1 MLEQETVS
9 AEMLVHVPM
18 NTHKEPKNVLI
29 INANDIIKSEV
40 EKYNCEV
47 TYSDEF
53 NLEGTFDIIIYNSNK
68 VDDVVSANVNRV
80 LEQKCGIFV
89 SNVISYELNSK
100 EMTEQLAL
108 TAKHFWIAMPYR
120 FEGQTAI
127 LASKKY
133 HPQADII
140 LDRSD
145 FVETKY
151 YYTELQNACFVMPAY
166 AQKALTG
173 IARR

>member
-1 MLEQETVS
+1 MIGQEIIN
-9 AEMLVHVPM
+9 AEMLVHIPM
-18 NTHKEPKNVLI
+18 NTHKDPKSVLMVG
-29 INANDIIKSEV
+29 ASDEMKTEV
-40 EKYNCEV
+40 AKYDVEV
-47 TYSDEF
+47 TYADEF
-53 NLEGTFDIIIYNSNK
+53 NMEGTFDIVIYNKNK
-68 VDDVVSANVNRV
+68 VDDVVLANVNRV
-80 LEQKCGIFV
+80 LEPTCGVFV

-100 EMTEQLAL
+100 AMSAQLDL
-108 TAKHFWIAMPYR
+108 IGGQFWIAMPYR
-120 FEGQTAI
+120 FEGQSAI

-145 FVETKY
+145 FVDTQY

>member
-1 MLEQETVS
+1 MITKEQIK
-9 AEMLVHVPM
+9 AEMLVHVPL
-18 NTHKEPKNVLI
+18 NTHKEPKNVLV
-29 INANDIIKSEV
+29 INGDETIKNELAKYEV
-40 EKYNCEV
+40 ET
-47 TYSDEF
+47 TYADEF
-53 NLEGTFDIIIYNSNK
+53 NVEGSFDIIIYNSTT
-68 VDDVVSANVNRV
+68 VDEIILASMQRV

-89 SNVISYELNSK
+89 SLVTNYEDNSEDMVAQLK
-100 EMTEQLAL
+100 TIGEQ
-108 TAKHFWIAMPYR
+108 FWISMPYR
-120 FEGQTAI
+120 FEGMSAI

-145 FVETKY
+145 FVDTQY

>member
-1 MLEQETVS
+1 MLSQEIIN
-9 AEMLVHVPM
+9 AEMLVHIPM
-18 NTHKEPKNVLI
+18 NTHKEPKSVLMVGATDEMKTQI
-29 INANDIIKSEV
+29 V
-40 EKYNCEV
+40 KYDTEV
-47 TYSDEF
+47 TYADEF
-53 NLEGTFDIIIYNSNK
+53 NVEGTFDVVIYNSNK
-68 VDDVVSANVNRV
+68 VDDVVLANVSRV
-80 LEQKCGIFV
+80 LEQTCGIFV
-89 SNVISYELNSK
+89 SNVISYELNSESMSK
-100 EMTEQLAL
+100 QLDL
-108 TAKHFWIAMPYR
+108 IGSQYWIAMPYR

-145 FVETKY
+145 FVETEY

>member
-1 MLEQETVS
+1 M
-9 AEMLVHVPM
+9 MVHVPL
-18 NTHKEPKNVLI
+18 NTHKEPKKILVI
-29 INANDIIKSEV
+29 QGDDAFKSELC
-40 EKYNCEV
+40 KYEAEV

-53 NLEGTFDIIIYNSNK
+53 NVEGSFDVVIYNSNN
-68 VDDVVSANVNRV
+68 VDAITLASVQRV
-80 LEQKCGIFV
+80 LEPTCGVFV
-89 SNVISYELNSK
+89 SGVVNYENDK
-100 EMTEQLAL
+100 EGMSQQLKNIGEQ
-108 TAKHFWIAMPYR
+108 FWIAMPYR
-120 FEGQTAI
+120 FEGMSAI

-145 FVETKY
+145 FIESEY
-151 YYTELQNACFVMPAY
+151 YYTELQNACFMMPAY

>member
-1 MLEQETVS
+1 MLSQEIIK
-9 AEMLVHVPM
+9 AEMMVHIPL
-18 NTHKEPKNVLI
+18 NTHKEPKSVLVVAGDDNFKKEI
-29 INANDIIKSEV
+29 
-40 EKYNCEV
+40 EKYDCDV
-47 TYSDEF
+47 TFSDEL
-53 NLEGTFDIIIYNSNK
+53 NVEGTYDVVIYNSNN
-68 VDDVVSANVNRV
+68 VDDMVLANVNRV
-80 LEQKCGIFV
+80 LEPTCGVFV
-89 SNVISYELNSK
+89 SSVISYELNSDAMSK
-100 EMTEQLAL
+100 QLDQIGSQ
-108 TAKHFWIAMPYR
+108 FWIAMPYR
-120 FEGQTAI
+120 FEGMTAI

-145 FVETKY
+145 FVDTEY